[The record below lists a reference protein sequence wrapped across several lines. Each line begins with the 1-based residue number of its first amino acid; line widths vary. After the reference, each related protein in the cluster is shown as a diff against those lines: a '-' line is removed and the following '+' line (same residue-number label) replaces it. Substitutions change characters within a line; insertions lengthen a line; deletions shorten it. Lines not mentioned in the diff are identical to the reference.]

1 MLRGGGIRSGGSV
14 DMEDGH
20 PGRRPPSWTSSITD
34 APFAL
39 VAFLVLLLLGGQ
51 CYFTHA
57 IEPEGNI
64 PHEGPAGTPG
74 VTLGWVRPTSSRY
87 VPNSTFTLPPG
98 VPRDLVDRGGLQ
110 VPRFPADVEAEHEKT
125 RSLNDLPRKSPL
137 GDIPKDLTFR
147 AEMHGAQVLVH
158 TLLAT
163 NVQIKETDVSWVTQL
178 TTDRLDGFHHMLER
192 WDGPVS
198 ATVYCRDIVSDLAK
212 LEPFRQRVD
221 FHLVVADLHPGR
233 LYPVNTLRNVA
244 MNKCRTQWMALVDA
258 DFISNVGLYQE
269 LLIHLA
275 DWNRSKD
282 NAVYILPAFQLHAH
296 TEIPRT
302 RAELLALGPKVT
314 QVHPEK
320 GRDIAHKYV
329 DYERWR
335 TAEEPYEVKYHMPF
349 EPYFVAQKGVVRY
362 DVNFL
367 GYGNDKTEHCYE
379 VWKSGMKYIVLPFAF
394 VFHQDHPRGGWLRED
409 REWAIRGPGALAAFF
424 ADIEARLPPG
434 APSPSATPVPG
445 LPGESCSAACRRK
458 EMGCLPTAAS
468 AVNSCATLAKHF
480 GVECGSGRCTEV
492 MYGNDLPAVNA
503 NLQQCLVNSRPAEF
517 PLACAASN
525 PEARR
530 LCPCGAAPEEWLNDS
545 YVAARGWHNAPYT
558 GYPGYPPY

>member
-64 PHEGPAGTPG
+64 PHEGPAGT
-74 VTLGWVRPTSSRY
+74 
-87 VPNSTFTLPPG
+87 PG

-178 TTDRLDGFHHMLER
+178 TTDRLDGWATQLTTDRLDGFHHMLER

-198 ATVYCRDIVSDLAK
+198 ATVYCRDIVSDPAKLEPFRQRVYCRDIVSDLAK

-296 TEIPRT
+296 T
-302 RAELLALGPKVT
+302 
-314 QVHPEK
+314 
-320 GRDIAHKYV
+320 
-329 DYERWR
+329 
-335 TAEEPYEVKYHMPF
+335 
-349 EPYFVAQKGVVRY
+349 
-362 DVNFL
+362 
-367 GYGNDKTEHCYE
+367 
-379 VWKSGMKYIVLPFAF
+379 
-394 VFHQDHPRGGWLRED
+394 
-409 REWAIRGPGALAAFF
+409 
-424 ADIEARLPPG
+424 
-434 APSPSATPVPG
+434 
-445 LPGESCSAACRRK
+445 
-458 EMGCLPTAAS
+458 
-468 AVNSCATLAKHF
+468 
-480 GVECGSGRCTEV
+480 
-492 MYGNDLPAVNA
+492 
-503 NLQQCLVNSRPAEF
+503 
-517 PLACAASN
+517 
-525 PEARR
+525 
-530 LCPCGAAPEEWLNDS
+530 
-545 YVAARGWHNAPYT
+545 
-558 GYPGYPPY
+558 